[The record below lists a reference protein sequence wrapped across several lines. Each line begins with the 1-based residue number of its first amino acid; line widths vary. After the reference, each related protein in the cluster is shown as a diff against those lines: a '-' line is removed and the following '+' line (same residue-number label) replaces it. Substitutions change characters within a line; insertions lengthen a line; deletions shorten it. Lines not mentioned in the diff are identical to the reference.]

1 MGWGWVD
8 HRGSRSDAGG
18 ASNGT
23 NQIGE
28 LCAVLQALRAHR
40 GSQDLIIE
48 SDSQY
53 AINCSTKWVH
63 GWKKNG
69 WKNSKKQSVKNA
81 PLIKAIDAEL
91 SGRSGSVKF
100 KWVKGHAGNE
110 FNEKV
115 DDLAHGYATHI
126 GQGHEQGY
134 LPFEG
139 WQSLLDSPYAEG
151 VDIPAEVQLV
161 LEGKQPPE
169 ILDYADARDDDSV
182 IGHGDADQSS
192 SESSQHEIP
201 EISKSEGI
209 RESHSKSHHENDG
222 LGEVLN
228 ASETGSEAIEPETS
242 QSQKLL
248 KSTPEQSP
256 VEQSHLESARQPDA
270 RRKPQLRASGKIR
283 LSPPPSSS
291 KRYNGVSL
299 RVCGTLQIDAPID
312 ADGYVDL
319 EGSIFTME
327 WFSTDDQRKA

>member
-8 HRGSRSDAGG
+8 HQGGRHDAGG

-69 WKNSKKQSVKNA
+69 WKNAKKQSVKNA

-91 SGRSGSVKF
+91 SARPASVKF

-126 GQGHEQGY
+126 GEGRKEGY
-134 LPFEG
+134 LPLEG
-139 WQSLLDSPYAEG
+139 WQSLLESPYAEG
-151 VDIPAEVQLV
+151 TDIPEDVKLALAGKKTLPSYELDEQYSDSSSSSASDSASDSDSDSSLSDSSSTQTSSAPALQESSSSHETLDSQTPEVSQ
-161 LEGKQPPE
+161 GKQQTTPTPH
-169 ILDYADARDDDSV
+169 A
-182 IGHGDADQSS
+182 
-192 SESSQHEIP
+192 
-201 EISKSEGI
+201 
-209 RESHSKSHHENDG
+209 
-222 LGEVLN
+222 
-228 ASETGSEAIEPETS
+228 ETS
-242 QSQKLL
+242 L
-248 KSTPEQSP
+248 KDPSEPSST
-256 VEQSHLESARQPDA
+256 
-270 RRKPQLRASGKIR
+270 RRKPQLQASGTIR

-291 KRYNGVSL
+291 KRYSGVPL
-299 RVCGTLQIDAPID
+299 RVCGTLHIDAAID
-312 ADGYVDL
+312 AEGYVDVN
-319 EGSIFTME
+319 GSIFTMD
-327 WFSTDDQRKA
+327 WFSAGEQQNA